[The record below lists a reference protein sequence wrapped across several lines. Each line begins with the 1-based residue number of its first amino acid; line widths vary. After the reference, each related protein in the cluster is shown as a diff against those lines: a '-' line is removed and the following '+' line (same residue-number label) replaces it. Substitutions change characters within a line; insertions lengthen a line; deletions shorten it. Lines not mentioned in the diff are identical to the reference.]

1 MMRKFIYGLLV
12 SLFSI
17 TYAYADAVVI
27 TRNWCGGF
35 FHRKFVA
42 EATTGAWYYIYYPN
56 GYNATGQYMGTDPY
70 TSSLS
75 DCNDRDA
82 GCSRPR
88 FAYCEKQ
95 STVHD
100 VAYYYANPTPY
111 YIQPGNNYYAK
122 AVAKHEVWGVTLIEQ
137 VTNRGLAGSMPSSS
151 VDYEKLK
158 SLSLEGRTNSKV
170 SGNITTENK
179 ELICDI
185 NGQIQMPVNQD
196 FFVSFKVILF
206 VEDKSLTNEQ
216 AEVNEQQVRNGT
228 YQRIISVSEVYMDK
242 NGSTYSGLFEN
253 TNLSENLDDRSKTVS
268 LDNFKVKKNIE
279 YDLKEG
285 EEISVMMILDSG
297 ADLNSIEVEP
307 EIDSENETIAIFPI
321 PATDYVSI
329 EVDSKHVS
337 QNAVIKIYDIM
348 GTEFELFSG
357 KVPQDAVIKE
367 VDLSGIPEG
376 HYTVLIWINDQVYTK
391 MIVIE

>member
-1 MMRKFIYGLLV
+1 
-12 SLFSI
+12 
-17 TYAYADAVVI
+17 
-27 TRNWCGGF
+27 
-35 FHRKFVA
+35 
-42 EATTGAWYYIYYPN
+42 
-56 GYNATGQYMGTDPY
+56 
-70 TSSLS
+70 
-75 DCNDRDA
+75 
-82 GCSRPR
+82 
-88 FAYCEKQ
+88 
-95 STVHD
+95 
-100 VAYYYANPTPY
+100 
-111 YIQPGNNYYAK
+111 
-122 AVAKHEVWGVTLIEQ
+122 
-137 VTNRGLAGSMPSSS
+137 
-151 VDYEKLK
+151 
-158 SLSLEGRTNSKV
+158 
-170 SGNITTENK
+170 
-179 ELICDI
+179 
-185 NGQIQMPVNQD
+185 MPVNQD

-329 EVDSKHVS
+329 EVASKHVS